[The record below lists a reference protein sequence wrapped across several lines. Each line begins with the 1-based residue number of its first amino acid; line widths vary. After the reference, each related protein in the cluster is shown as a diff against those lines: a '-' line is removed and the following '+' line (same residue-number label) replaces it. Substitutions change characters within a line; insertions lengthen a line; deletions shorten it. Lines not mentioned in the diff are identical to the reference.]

1 VFGVEPKKLPKQR
14 VAEYTTM
21 QCKEVEVVLELE
33 GFVPVPEAARAHLVG
48 CSSCQNFI
56 ADLTAIVA
64 TAHLLPAEVEP
75 PRRVWTS
82 LRVQLEEEGIIRSGA
97 RNAWWTTLYDLF
109 RPRVLATAAVG
120 LLIVAAT
127 ALQLRRPPAQPTEAR
142 NAYDS
147 LYQDTSLTL
156 SNDEAHLPAMQLA
169 GDSNVDVSLRQNLDI
184 VDKFIVDCEQRM
196 KEQPQDDLTPEY
208 LSGAYQQKAELISVM
223 MERGGSG
230 Y

>member
-1 VFGVEPKKLPKQR
+1 
-14 VAEYTTM
+14 M
-21 QCKEVEVVLELE
+21 QCKEVEGILEHE
-33 GFVPVPEAARAHLVG
+33 GFVPVPGAARAHLAG

-82 LRVQLEEEGIIRSGA
+82 LRMQLEEEGIIRSGA
-97 RNAWWTTLYDLF
+97 RHPWWASFSEIF
-109 RPRVLATAAVG
+109 RPRVLATAAVA

-127 ALQLRRPPAQPTEAR
+127 ALQLQRPATQPL
-142 NAYDS
+142 N
-147 LYQDTSLTL
+147 
-156 SNDEAHLPAMQLA
+156 NDEAHLPAMQLA
-169 GDSNVDVSLRQNLDI
+169 GNSGVDVSLRQNLDI

-196 KEQPQDDLTPEY
+196 KEQPQDDLTREY
-208 LSGAYQQKAELISVM
+208 LTGAYQQKAELISVM

>member
-1 VFGVEPKKLPKQR
+1 
-14 VAEYTTM
+14 M
-21 QCKEVEVVLELE
+21 QCKEAEAVLAQE
-33 GFVPVPEAARAHLVG
+33 GFVPVPEAARAHLAD

-82 LRVQLEEEGIIRSGA
+82 LRLQLEEEGIIRAGA
-97 RNAWWTTLYDLF
+97 RHPWWASLSEIF
-109 RPRVLATAAVG
+109 RPRALATAAVG
-120 LLIVAAT
+120 LLIVAST
-127 ALQLRRPPAQPTEAR
+127 ALQLERPATQPTVAR
-142 NAYDS
+142 NTSDT

-169 GDSNVDVSLRQNLDI
+169 GNSGVDVSLRQNLDI
-184 VDKFIVDCEQRM
+184 VDKFIVDCEQRIR
-196 KEQPQDDLTPEY
+196 EQPQDDLTREY
-208 LSGAYQQKAELISVM
+208 LTGAYQQKAELISVM